1 MDVKG
6 YYAIMGVSE
15 QANYREIRAAYRRLA
30 KKYHPDVN
38 GSLYAEETIKTIN
51 AAFEVLSDKEKRSEY
66 DRLVFDNDYTLQQQ
80 QQQQRGHQKENEN
93 DVINTDA
100 QSSNKS
106 ENKDNRDRRST
117 YRNFYSDLINNSNHA
132 KADNS
137 YYRSV
142 KQDTSQP
149 SAVTTDPL
157 DTKSRFHIIVE
168 PSLCM
173 AFGSCETLA
182 PKVFVVEK
190 NKIFNPKAKVVSE
203 TAEDFDAILA
213 AAQTCPTKA
222 IFIIDRNTGEC
233 IYP

>member
-15 QANYREIRAAYRRLA
+15 QANYREVRAAYRRLA

>member
-1 MDVKG
+1 ME
-6 YYAIMGVSE
+6 VSE

-30 KKYHPDVN
+30 KKYHPDVS

-51 AAFEVLSDKEKRSEY
+51 AAFEVLSDKEKRREY
-66 DRLVFDNDYTLQQQ
+66 DRMVYDNSDTL
-80 QQQQRGHQKENEN
+80 QQRGHQKENEN
-93 DVINTDA
+93 NVKNTNA

-106 ENKDNRDRRST
+106 ENKDSRDRRST
-117 YRNFYSDLINNSNHA
+117 YRNFYSDLINNSNHD

-137 YYRSV
+137 YYRSI

-149 SAVTTDPL
+149 SAVTTEPL

-213 AAQTCPTKA
+213 PLRHVPQKQ
-222 IFIIDRNTGEC
+222 
-233 IYP
+233 YSS

>member
-1 MDVKG
+1 ME
-6 YYAIMGVSE
+6 VSE

-66 DRLVFDNDYTLQQQ
+66 DRLVFDNGYTL
-80 QQQQRGHQKENEN
+80 QQQRGHQKENEN
-93 DVINTDA
+93 DVINTNA

-106 ENKDNRDRRST
+106 QNKDSRDRRST

-137 YYRSV
+137 YYKSV

>member
-1 MDVKG
+1 LDVKG
-6 YYAIMGVSE
+6 YYAIMEVSE

-30 KKYHPDVN
+30 KKYHPDVS

-51 AAFEVLSDKEKRSEY
+51 AAFEVLSDKEKRREY
-66 DRLVFDNDYTLQQQ
+66 DRMVFDNSDTL
-80 QQQQRGHQKENEN
+80 QQRGHQKENEN
-93 DVINTDA
+93 NVKNTNA

-106 ENKDNRDRRST
+106 ENKDSRDRRSA
-117 YRNFYSDLINNSNHA
+117 YRNFYSDLINNSNHD

-137 YYRSV
+137 YRSI

-149 SAVTTDPL
+149 SAVTTEPL

>member
-1 MDVKG
+1 ME
-6 YYAIMGVSE
+6 VSE

-30 KKYHPDVN
+30 KKYHPDVS

-51 AAFEVLSDKEKRSEY
+51 AAFEVLSDKEKRREY
-66 DRLVFDNDYTLQQQ
+66 DRMVFDNSDTL
-80 QQQQRGHQKENEN
+80 QQRGHQKENEN
-93 DVINTDA
+93 DVKNTNA

-106 ENKDNRDRRST
+106 GNKDSRDRRST
-117 YRNFYSDLINNSNHA
+117 YRNFYSDLINNSNHD

-137 YYRSV
+137 YYRSI

-149 SAVTTDPL
+149 SAVKTEPL

-213 AAQTCPTKA
+213 ACSDMSHKSNIHHRQK
-222 IFIIDRNTGEC
+222 
-233 IYP
+233 YW

>member
-1 MDVKG
+1 VAFDVFLVLDVKG
-6 YYAIMGVSE
+6 YYAIMEVSE

-51 AAFEVLSDKEKRSEY
+51 AAFEVLSDKE
-66 DRLVFDNDYTLQQQ
+66 
-80 QQQQRGHQKENEN
+80 NEN
-93 DVINTDA
+93 DVRNTNA
-100 QSSNKS
+100 QSSTKS
-106 ENKDNRDRRST
+106 ENKDSRDRRNT
-117 YRNFYSDLINNSNHA
+117 YHNFYSDLINNSNHG
-132 KADNS
+132 KADDS
-137 YYRSV
+137 YYRRV

-149 SAVTTDPL
+149 SAVITDPL

>member
-1 MDVKG
+1 M
-6 YYAIMGVSE
+6 
-15 QANYREIRAAYRRLA
+15 
-30 KKYHPDVN
+30 
-38 GSLYAEETIKTIN
+38 YAEETIKTIN
-51 AAFEVLSDKEKRSEY
+51 AAFEVLSDKEKRREY
-66 DRLVFDNDYTLQQQ
+66 DRMVFDNSDTL
-80 QQQQRGHQKENEN
+80 QQRGHQKENEN
-93 DVINTDA
+93 DVKNTNP

-106 ENKDNRDRRST
+106 GNKDSRDRRST
-117 YRNFYSDLINNSNHA
+117 YRNFYSDLINNSNHD

-137 YYRSV
+137 YYSSI

-149 SAVTTDPL
+149 SAVKTEPL

-213 AAQTCPTKA
+213 APQTCPTKA

>member
-1 MDVKG
+1 M
-6 YYAIMGVSE
+6 M
-15 QANYREIRAAYRRLA
+15 
-30 KKYHPDVN
+30 
-38 GSLYAEETIKTIN
+38 
-51 AAFEVLSDKEKRSEY
+51 
-66 DRLVFDNDYTLQQQ
+66 VFDNSDTL
-80 QQQQRGHQKENEN
+80 QQRGHQKENEN
-93 DVINTDA
+93 DVKNTNA

-106 ENKDNRDRRST
+106 QNKDSRDRRST
-117 YRNFYSDLINNSNHA
+117 YRNFYSDLINNSNHN

-137 YYRSV
+137 YYRSI

-149 SAVTTDPL
+149 SAVTTEPL

-190 NKIFNPKAKVVSE
+190 NKIFNPKSKVVSE

>member
-1 MDVKG
+1 ME
-6 YYAIMGVSE
+6 VSE

-51 AAFEVLSDKEKRSEY
+51 AAFEVLSDKEKRRQY
-66 DRLVFDNDYTLQQQ
+66 DRMNFDNDNTLQK
-80 QQQQRGHQKENEN
+80 QRGQHKENEN
-93 DVINTDA
+93 DVINTNA

-106 ENKDNRDRRST
+106 ENKDSSDRRST
-117 YRNFYSDLINNSNHA
+117 YRNFYSDLINNSNHT
-132 KADNS
+132 KDDNS

-142 KQDTSQP
+142 KPHASQP

>member
-1 MDVKG
+1 ME
-6 YYAIMGVSE
+6 VSE

-30 KKYHPDVN
+30 KKYHPDVS

-51 AAFEVLSDKEKRSEY
+51 AAFEVLSDKEKRREY
-66 DRLVFDNDYTLQQQ
+66 DSLVFDNDYTL
-80 QQQQRGHQKENEN
+80 QQRGHQKENEN
-93 DVINTDA
+93 DVINQTNA

-106 ENKDNRDRRST
+106 ENKDSRDRSST
-117 YRNFYSDLINNSNHA
+117 YRNFYSDLINNSKHA

-149 SAVTTDPL
+149 SAVQTDPL